1 MEIEDANNPEP
12 IEATELASEVVDEQ
26 DPAPEGDPPEDDG
39 LEASEEE
46 VEFDYNGKP
55 LKLPKS
61 IAEQL
66 ADVEETKKSIQRDA
80 TRKWQEAAEM
90 RKAVETER
98 ETFMAQARMV
108 DDLKDDFI
116 EQRMVETRLQEL
128 QQVNFYQ
135 LSPEDQMRFVAE
147 QNMLLQSRNQIGG
160 RIQQKQQDLTRKQQ
174 ESQYSHL
181 QKAISELSKPD
192 PETGWAGK
200 FDKDVSDDLTGFLT
214 DHNVPIEVARTI
226 NHPAMVKIINLAK
239 IGKASLKQQRTTPAR
254 PLAASAAKVP
264 TAKAQTVSADPA
276 KWSVSQMAKHLK
288 ASKVI

>member
-26 DPAPEGDPPEDDG
+26 DPAIEGDPPEDDG

-147 QNMLLQSRNQIGG
+147 QNMLLQSRNQVGG
-160 RIQQKQQDLTRKQQ
+160 RIHQKQQQLAAKLEREAYERRD
-174 ESQYSHL
+174 
-181 QKAISELSKPD
+181 KAVAELSRPD
-192 PETGWAGK
+192 PELGWAGK
-200 FDKDVSDDLTGFLT
+200 FDQSVDHDLTSFLKE
-214 DHNVPIEVARTI
+214 HNVPMDVIKQI
-226 NHPAMVKIINLAK
+226 NHPTMVKILNLAK
-239 IGKASLKQQRTTPAR
+239 IGKASLKQQRSTPAR